1 MSDLEKQINFWK
13 NSAENDWKTARILFD
28 SKRYDACLFFC
39 HLTLEKCF
47 KGLVTEKTKKAVPY
61 THDLEKLAI
70 VTGLKFSDDQLDDL
84 RIITKFN
91 ISARYEN
98 IKFDFYKICTADYA
112 KDYLNVSHKLF
123 LWLKKQYRKK

>member
-1 MSDLEKQINFWK
+1 LEKQIDFWK
-13 NSAENDWKTARILFD
+13 KSAENDWKTARILFE

-39 HLTLEKCF
+39 HLTLEKCL

-70 VTGLKFSDDQLDDL
+70 VAGLKFSDVQFENL
-84 RIITKFN
+84 RVITKFN

-98 IKFDFYKICTADYA
+98 IKFDFYKTCTASYA
-112 KDYLNVSHKLF
+112 NDYLDISHKLF